1 MLGFVRESRLIKE
14 QKRVSSLE
22 KELQHSR
29 SELQAIQNEIATTE
43 HLRGLELKDLDEK
56 LATTRSKVDSAKLE
70 FKETIAETLKE
81 RDKILTSASR
91 EATLVLKAAKESV
104 SAMIDEAKDCAK
116 ELIDKTNQ
124 ECDHNKLIAD
134 KENEELITTAK
145 SKAVQLSLKAIL
157 LITKA
162 KENASTITNKAEVGA
177 NELTNKTTQECEKFI
192 TSAKSKAEQQSQEA
206 QAKLNRLEIEI
217 NALEESKL
225 KASQEVSIL
234 EKRQHELKTES
245 ENREIAETI
254 TPYKYLVN
262 APVSDQIKSKLEKVK
277 EKQKSLILKGKGFK
291 IKEFILWNDSL
302 ASGKA
307 RQNRHGKFLIT
318 AFNAEVD
325 NIISNTT
332 ARNFASSA
340 KKIEKWFDRI
350 NKSGKDS
357 YVELS
362 RDLLA
367 LRLEEQRHFFEFKY
381 KKEMELDE
389 QRYMRETLR
398 EEAKVK
404 KEIEKFITDREKEE
418 VTYQKSL
425 NAALSKIE
433 TANQEEIV
441 KLNTHIEEL
450 KLKLERATNEKDR
463 ALSMAQL
470 TRSGY
475 VYVISNKGSFGEN
488 VYKIGM
494 TRRLE
499 PLDRVRE
506 LSGASVP
513 FHFDV
518 HALIPSDDAPS
529 LENRLHTKFA
539 SKRVNKVN
547 QRREF
552 FKLTIKEIEE
562 ALTEFVDTDFNIV
575 SDITSDQYEESMLLE
590 KELTE

>member
-1 MLGFVRESRLIKE
+1 MLGFVRESRLREEK
-14 QKRVSSLE
+14 KRVSSLE
-22 KELQHSR
+22 KELQHVK
-29 SELQAIQNEIATTE
+29 SELQTAQSEIETTE
-43 HLRGLELKDLDEK
+43 HLRSLELNELNKE
-56 LATTRSKVDSAKLE
+56 LAIVRSKVDSAKIELE
-70 FKETIAETLKE
+70 TTITITSKEK
-81 RDKILTSASR
+81 DKILSSASQ
-91 EATLVLKAAKESV
+91 EATL
-104 SAMIDEAKDCAK
+104 I
-116 ELIDKTNQ
+116 
-124 ECDHNKLIAD
+124 
-134 KENEELITTAK
+134 ITD
-145 SKAVQLSLKAIL
+145 
-157 LITKA
+157 A
-162 KENASTITNKAEVGA
+162 KENASTIINKAEESAKELIDKA
-177 NELTNKTTQECEKFI
+177 NQECEN
-192 TSAKSKAEQQSQEA
+192 AKLTTVKENEELIATAIGEAEQQSQVA
-206 QAKLNRLEIEI
+206 QARLQLLETEIG
-217 NALEESKL
+217 ALEEVKL
-225 KASQEVSIL
+225 KASKEISRL
-234 EKRQHELKTES
+234 EKRQLELKTES
-245 ENREIAETI
+245 ENRKIAETI
-254 TPYKYLVN
+254 TPYKYLIDG
-262 APVSDQIKSKLEKVK
+262 PVSDQIKAKLEKVK

-291 IKEFILWNDSL
+291 IKEFIRWNDNL

-307 RQNRHGKFLIT
+307 MQKRHGKFLIT

-340 KKIEKWFDRI
+340 KKIEKWFDRV
-350 NKSGKDS
+350 NKDGQDS
-357 YVELS
+357 FIELS

-367 LRLEEQRHFFEFKY
+367 LRLEEHRHFFEYKY

-425 NAALSKIE
+425 NAALSKIK
-433 TANQEEIV
+433 TANQEEIE

-450 KLKLERATNEKDR
+450 KLKLERATNEKER

-539 SKRVNKVN
+539 SRRVNKVN

-575 SDITSDQYEESMLLE
+575 SDVTSDQYEESMLLE
-590 KELTE
+590 EELTE